1 MSRRLLAT
9 IFSMLVMPSYAVAK
23 DLHVVAEANFA
34 SLVLNSPTPTV
45 VFFWAE
51 WCGPCRMIE
60 PSLKQI
66 SDAMKAKVQI
76 AKLNVDE
83 NPNVTQKY
91 DIVALPTHILFEA
104 GNVAA
109 RQVGPASTEKLQQWI
124 EAHTA
129 K

>member
-9 IFSMLVMPSYAVAK
+9 IFAMLVMPSY
-23 DLHVVAEANFA
+23 VVAEDLRVVSEANFA
-34 SLVLNSPTPTV
+34 SLVLNSPAPTV

-60 PSLKQI
+60 PSLQQI
-66 SDAMKAKVQI
+66 SDAMKGKLQI

-91 DIVALPTHILFEA
+91 DVRALPTLILFE
-104 GNVAA
+104 
-109 RQVGPASTEKLQQWI
+109 
-124 EAHTA
+124 
-129 K
+129 